1 LGENNKGKYMNT
13 LTKDTEDLITRYS
26 GENGFVEIS
35 ALKSDYVKYL
45 NMSIDELDD
54 LSREEC
60 IRIQYIL
67 TQYAIFINKKLN
79 WLQTKLKINST
90 LFNRSLMEVYH
101 SYNEFM
107 GRELIIA
114 SATREHDYLRDMQ
127 DEVIKLEGVINS
139 LDGIVERI
147 DRMTQI
153 IKDLSFTKA
162 KY

>member
-1 LGENNKGKYMNT
+1 MNT
-13 LTKDTEDLITRYS
+13 LIEDAEALITGYT

-35 ALKSDYVKYL
+35 ALKSDYEKYL

-54 LSREEC
+54 LTREEC
-60 IRIQYIL
+60 IRIQYVL
-67 TQYAIFINKKLN
+67 TQYAIFTNKKLN
-79 WLQTKLKINST
+79 WLQTKFKINSV

-114 SATREHDYLRDMQ
+114 SATKEHDYLREMQ
-127 DEVIKLEGVINS
+127 NEVIKLEGVINS
-139 LDGIVERI
+139 LHGLVERV

>member
-1 LGENNKGKYMNT
+1 MNT
-13 LTKDTEDLITRYS
+13 LIEDAEALITGYT

-35 ALKSDYVKYL
+35 ALKSDYEKYL

-54 LSREEC
+54 LTREEC
-60 IRIQYIL
+60 IRIQYVL
-67 TQYAIFINKKLN
+67 TQYAIFTNKKLN
-79 WLQTKLKINST
+79 WLQTKLKINSV

-114 SATREHDYLRDMQ
+114 SATKEHDYLREMQ
-127 DEVIKLEGVINS
+127 NEVIKLEGVINS
-139 LDGIVERI
+139 LHGLVERV

>member
-1 LGENNKGKYMNT
+1 MTQLIEETEN
-13 LTKDTEDLITRYS
+13 LITKYAN
-26 GENGFVEIS
+26 ENGFVEIS
-35 ALKSDYVKYL
+35 ALKSDYEKYL
-45 NMSIDELDD
+45 NMSMDELDD

-67 TQYAIFINKKLN
+67 TQYSIFCNKKIN
-79 WLQTKLKINST
+79 WLETKLKINTT
-90 LFNRSLMEVYH
+90 LFQRSLMEVYH

-114 SATREHDYLRDMQ
+114 SATKEHNHLKNMQ
-127 DEVIKLEGVINS
+127 DEIMKLEGVLNS
-139 LDGIVERI
+139 LDGISDKI

-162 KY
+162 RQ